1 MDQLAS
7 YNDIDFANLMY
18 KYHPDDNSLRC
29 ENNIVYYQGET
40 TFFAGRCGVQK
51 GECVNLGYFRVGLI
65 DIPIWRLEP
74 AALFFLI
81 REYVNSIYTITNI
94 DNDINSIDAIVK
106 KSSLEKEENNLLD
119 SFMDYYNSLK
129 MFKPYLREE
138 LQENFGKISTW
149 INGLISGTALVTP
162 GYKLVNDK
170 FFEFAK
176 ANTSDE
182 QKDNSGGNGVARTH
196 HNKAFKTQP
205 TNVSNYYDASEYEP
219 NLLSNEA
226 FVNLITIIF
235 LLIATTAVVLTL
247 IFL

>member
-1 MDQLAS
+1 MDQLAN
-7 YNDIDFANLMY
+7 YNDIDFSNLMY
-18 KYHPDDNSLRC
+18 KYHPNDNSLRC

-65 DIPIWRLEP
+65 DIPIWRLET

-106 KSSLEKEENNLLD
+106 KSSPSKEEKDLLD

-138 LQENFGKISTW
+138 LQENFDKISTW
-149 INGLISGTALVTP
+149 INGLVSDISLITP

-170 FFEFAK
+170 FFEFVK
-176 ANTSDE
+176 ANGNDE

-196 HNKAFKTQP
+196 RSNAFKTQP
-205 TNVSNYYDASEYEP
+205 TNISTYYDASDYEP
-219 NLLSNEA
+219 NILSNEA

-235 LLIATTAVVLTL
+235 LIIATIAVVLTL